1 MLSNK
6 PWHQSKEIPEIHQQ
20 RIIEFNQES
29 FDQLLTFVDIVP
41 DDAFDL
47 GFIDCNFARDRDAI
61 IQALI
66 SHPDCQEMQF
76 EIWDFPDPE
85 MRFLLDEIL
94 KVLPTVKV
102 QPDKKL
108 IFIVRGVE
116 NAIGMTGEYP
126 PMLVDFNWVRDAYPV
141 MVPHLML
148 FCLPD
153 YAITRVATYAPD
165 FWAWNSGT
173 FVFKTPANTRDDAI
187 SQTLDASK
195 GISNCEVPEKQ
206 ERIDLLKRLLIEY
219 APSNGREETPGDL
232 KTRIRVLN
240 DLGIAYRSRSEY
252 KAAKYH
258 LEQALDLAK
267 DDEDLGDI
275 KANTLHELAIIE
287 RNLGEIEKAITL
299 ETQAMEIFERI
310 GDIKMK
316 AATLHQLAG
325 IYANQGEVE
334 NAIAFYQQSLELKE
348 KIGDVQGKAA
358 TLHNLAIIYA
368 NQGEVEKAIAF
379 YQQSLELKEKIG
391 DVQGKAATLH
401 QLAGIYAN
409 KGEVEQAIAFYQ
421 QSLELKEKIGNVQ
434 GKAATLHN
442 LAIIYANQ
450 GEVEQAIAFYQQSL
464 ELKEK
469 IGDVQGKAAT
479 LHNLAI
485 IYANQGEVEQAIAF
499 YQQSLELEEKIGDFQ
514 GKAATFAMLG
524 QLLADEKGDFD
535 EALNYL
541 QQSLEILQHL
551 RSPDAETV
559 KRIIS
564 RIQQM
569 AGDRS

>member
-6 PWHQSKEIPEIHQQ
+6 PLDQFKEIPEIDRQ
-20 RIIEFNQES
+20 RIVEFNQES

-41 DDAFDL
+41 DNAFDL
-47 GFIDCNFARDRDAI
+47 GFIQSNFAKDRDAI

-66 SHPDCQEMQF
+66 NHPDCQDMQF
-76 EIWDFPDPE
+76 EIWDFPDSD
-85 MRFLLDEIL
+85 MRFLMDEIL
-94 KVLPTVKV
+94 KVLPTVEV
-102 QPDKKL
+102 QADKKL

-141 MVPHLML
+141 KVPHLML

-153 YAITRVATYAPD
+153 YAITRVANFAPD

-187 SQTLDASK
+187 SQTLDARK

-219 APSNGREETPGDL
+219 TPSNGREQTHEDL

-240 DLGIAYRSRSEY
+240 DLAIAYRSRSEY
-252 KAAKYH
+252 STATYYLK
-258 LEQALDLAK
+258 QALDLVK
-267 DDEDLGDI
+267 DDEDFISL
-275 KANTLHELAIIE
+275 KANTLYQ
-287 RNLGEIEKAITL
+287 LGWIQDDWGNPKE
-299 ETQAMEIFERI
+299 
-310 GDIKMK
+310 
-316 AATLHQLAG
+316 
-325 IYANQGEVE
+325 
-334 NAIAFYQQSLELKE
+334 AIAFYQQSLEIYE

-368 NQGEVEKAIAF
+368 NQGDVEKAIAFYQQSLEIYEKIGDVQGKAATLHCLAGIYANQGDVEKAIAF

-391 DVQGKAATLH
+391 DVQGKAASLH

-409 KGEVEQAIAFYQ
+409 QGDVEKAIAFYQ
-421 QSLELKEKIGNVQ
+421 QSLEVEEKIGNVQ
-434 GKAATLHN
+434 GKAA
-442 LAIIYANQ
+442 
-450 GEVEQAIAFYQQSL
+450 S
-464 ELKEK
+464 
-469 IGDVQGKAAT
+469 
-479 LHNLAI
+479 
-485 IYANQGEVEQAIAF
+485 
-499 YQQSLELEEKIGDFQ
+499 
-514 GKAATFAMLG
+514 FAMLG

-535 EALNYL
+535 KALNYL

-551 RSPDAETV
+551 RSPDAEIV
-559 KRIIS
+559 KEIIADV
-564 RIQQM
+564 Q
-569 AGDRS
+569 AGAGL

>member
-1 MLSNK
+1 MLSKK
-6 PWHQSKEIPEIHQQ
+6 PWHQSKEIPEIYRQ
-20 RIIEFNQES
+20 RIVELNQES

-47 GFIDCNFARDRDAI
+47 GFIQSNFTRDRDAI

-66 SHPDCQEMQF
+66 SHPDCQEIQF

-85 MRFLLDEIL
+85 MRFLMDEIL

-141 MVPHLML
+141 MVRHPMI

-153 YAITRVATYAPD
+153 YAITRVANYAPD

-173 FVFKTPANTRDDAI
+173 FVFKTHVNTRDDAM

-206 ERIDLLKRLLIEY
+206 ERIDLLKRLLMEY
-219 APSNGREETPGDL
+219 TPSNGREETDEDL

-240 DLGIAYRSRSEY
+240 NLAIAYRSRSEY
-252 KAAKYH
+252 KAAKYY

-267 DDEDLGDI
+267 DDDEDFISL
-275 KANTLHELAIIE
+275 KATTLHELGWIE
-287 RNLGEIEKAITL
+287 DDWGNKKE
-299 ETQAMEIFERI
+299 
-310 GDIKMK
+310 
-316 AATLHQLAG
+316 
-325 IYANQGEVE
+325 
-334 NAIAFYQQSLELKE
+334 AIAFYQQSLELQE

-358 TLHNLAIIYA
+358 TLHC
-368 NQGEVEKAIAF
+368 
-379 YQQSLELKEKIG
+379 
-391 DVQGKAATLH
+391 
-401 QLAGIYAN
+401 
-409 KGEVEQAIAFYQ
+409 
-421 QSLELKEKIGNVQ
+421 
-434 GKAATLHN
+434 

-464 ELKEK
+464 ELQEK

-479 LHNLAI
+479 LHCLAI
-485 IYANQGEVEQAIAF
+485 IYANQ
-499 YQQSLELEEKIGDFQ
+499 
-514 GKAATFAMLG
+514 
-524 QLLADEKGDFD
+524 
-535 EALNYL
+535 
-541 QQSLEILQHL
+541 
-551 RSPDAETV
+551 
-559 KRIIS
+559 
-564 RIQQM
+564 
-569 AGDRS
+569 

>member
-6 PWHQSKEIPEIHQQ
+6 PLDQFKEIPEIYRQ
-20 RIIEFNQES
+20 RIVEFNQES
-29 FDQLLTFVDIVP
+29 FDQLLTFVNIVP

-47 GFIDCNFARDRDAI
+47 GFIQSNFAKDRDAI

-76 EIWDFPDPE
+76 EIWDFPDPD

-108 IFIVRGVE
+108 VFMVRGVE
-116 NAIGMTGEYP
+116 NAIGMTGECP

-153 YAITRVATYAPD
+153 YAITRVANYAPD

-173 FVFKTPANTRDDAI
+173 FVFKTPVNTRDDAI

-195 GISNCEVPEKQ
+195 GIGNCELPEKQ

-219 APSNGREETPGDL
+219 TPSNGREETSRDL

-240 DLGIAYRSRSEY
+240 DLGMAYRSRSEY
-252 KAAKYH
+252 KSAKYY
-258 LEQALDLAK
+258 LEQALDLVK

-275 KANTLHELAIIE
+275 KANGLHELAIVE

-299 ETQAMEIFERI
+299 EQQAMEIFERI

-316 AATLHQLAG
+316 AATLHQLG
-325 IYANQGEVE
+325 IIYADQGEVE
-334 NAIAFYQQSLELKE
+334 RAIAFYQQSLELQE
-348 KIGDVQGKAA
+348 KIGNLQG
-358 TLHNLAIIYA
+358 TT
-368 NQGEVEKAIAF
+368 
-379 YQQSLELKEKIG
+379 
-391 DVQGKAATLH
+391 ATLH

-409 KGEVEQAIAFYQ
+409 QGDVERAIAFYQ
-421 QSLELKEKIGNVQ
+421 QSLELQEKIGN
-434 GKAATLHN
+434 L
-442 LAIIYANQ
+442 
-450 GEVEQAIAFYQQSL
+450 
-464 ELKEK
+464 
-469 IGDVQGKAAT
+469 
-479 LHNLAI
+479 
-485 IYANQGEVEQAIAF
+485 
-499 YQQSLELEEKIGDFQ
+499 Q

-535 EALNYL
+535 QALNYL

-551 RSPDAETV
+551 KSPDAETV
-559 KRIIS
+559 KEIIAAVQ
-564 RIQQM
+564 RYN
-569 AGDRS
+569 